1 MARPRIALV
10 VYDVYG
16 EAGLE
21 RVVLETLRRTHQQ
34 IDWIVVSRSLTPDL
48 RGFVEWRPARAPD
61 RPYRLKAA
69 TFAAV
74 ATAQLARR
82 RYDVLHLH
90 GALLTKRADV
100 ATVHFLRD
108 AFYTAIGADR
118 SSVTRAHV
126 ALENAVL
133 ARARVL
139 AAPSSFMEG
148 LLRERFPAAE
158 IVLTPNG
165 VDAERFRPDAGARA
179 ALRGELGVPE
189 GRIVGLFV
197 GNAWTQKGLRIAVEA
212 VSRVDA
218 DVELW
223 VAGRGDPD
231 RYRAP
236 RVRFVGVRPDAER
249 LYAAADVFVFPSAY
263 ETFPLSLLEA
273 AASGLP
279 SIVTR
284 IGGVAEVVGDGEAG
298 IVVQR
303 EPDAVAEALATLAA
317 DPARRVAVG
326 AAARRRASEFTWERS
341 TEAVLGLYERL
352 LAG

>member
-1 MARPRIALV
+1 MGAASAPGWAGGRARSSRTGSPPATWRHGWPRPSGISMTRPRVAV
-10 VYDVYG
+10 VAYDVHG

-21 RVVLETLRRTHQQ
+21 RVVLETLRRTRDR
-34 IDWIVVSRSLTPDL
+34 IDWVAVSRSLAPEL
-48 RGFVEWRPARAPD
+48 RGAVDWRPAPAPE
-61 RPYRLKAA
+61 RPYRLKAMA
-69 TFAAV
+69 FAATAWAQV
-74 ATAQLARR
+74 ARAGCDL
-82 RYDVLHLH
+82 VHVH
-90 GALLTKRADV
+90 GALLPNRADV

-108 AFYTAIGADR
+108 AFYAAIGADR
-118 SSVTRAHV
+118 TAVTRAHV

-179 ALRGELGVPE
+179 ALRGGLGVPE

-197 GNAWTQKGLRIAVEA
+197 GNAWTQKGLRIAIEA

-236 RVRFVGVRPDAER
+236 RVRFVGVRPNAER
-249 LYAAADVFVFPSAY
+249 L
-263 ETFPLSLLEA
+263 
-273 AASGLP
+273 
-279 SIVTR
+279 
-284 IGGVAEVVGDGEAG
+284 
-298 IVVQR
+298 
-303 EPDAVAEALATLAA
+303 
-317 DPARRVAVG
+317 
-326 AAARRRASEFTWERS
+326 
-341 TEAVLGLYERL
+341 
-352 LAG
+352 